1 MKLYVSLALGGIP
14 IGAMYALQALGI
26 VIVYKTSKVFNFAA
40 GAIGLT
46 CAYFGS
52 TLHAHGLPPVAVLPF
67 VVLLGIVLGALIE
80 LSVRPVQGALPKT
93 VVTLGW
99 LLVLQGAVGW
109 VYGTQSGTHEPAQLF
124 PDSNAVDWGGV
135 LLYSWQQLSLIL
147 VAAALAAALAV
158 FFRRTALGTATRAVS
173 EAPDAARLLGI
184 GVDRV
189 NLVAWGL
196 GGAVSGLAGMLVAPL
211 LGGLDTVHLVVLT
224 VQALAA
230 ALVGRLSSLPLTVA
244 GGLVLGMLQPVV
256 KRLLIDVPSVK
267 GVEEL
272 TAFVVVLLALLLMR
286 RGGRRDVVAGGLVPV
301 PVKPL
306 PQGVRAVAATA
317 GIVAAAVVVPAVVG
331 DTGNLSR
338 YNVTQVAVWGLATLS
353 LVLLV
358 GIVGQVSV
366 CQAVFMGVGAYGTGL
381 FMAHDVPFLAAAP
394 LGALLAAGVAAL
406 VGLPALR
413 LEPLELAIATLSLS
427 FTADRVLYS
436 WTPLASSNGA
446 RPVPRPEFANLDP
459 GHVAAGSRAYAWLAL
474 GVFLVACFAV
484 ASLRRGRTGAAL
496 TALRSSEPAT
506 AAMGFSVV
514 SVKLRGFAASGFLA
528 GLAGALFAGLVQGAS
543 GQSFDF
549 TRSITLL
556 AYAVIV
562 GVASVPG
569 AFLGGLVVTLT
580 TLDVG
585 GAGQVANGK
594 SVSLTTLLTGLV
606 LIGVLAV
613 APHGLT
619 GLGSRLAGRL
629 PGRLRAQVPG

>member
-1 MKLYVSLALGGIP
+1 VKLYVSLALGGIP

-26 VIVYKTSKVFNFAA
+26 VIVYKTSKVFNFAT

-46 CAYFGS
+46 CAYFGA
-52 TLHAHGLPPVAVLPF
+52 TLHEQGLPPLLVLPF
-67 VVLLGIVLGALIE
+67 VVALGVVLGVLME
-80 LSVRPVQGALPKT
+80 LSVRPVAGALPKT
-93 VVTLGW
+93 VMTLGW
-99 LLVLQGAVGW
+99 LLVLQGGVGFL
-109 VYGTQSGTHEPAQLF
+109 YGTQSGTHDPARIF
-124 PDSNAVDWGGV
+124 PDSNAVDLGGV
-135 LLYSWQQLSLIL
+135 LLYSWEQVGLVL
-147 VAAALAAALAV
+147 VAAGLAAGLAV
-158 FFRRTALGTATRAVS
+158 FFSRTAMGTATRAVS

-184 GVDRV
+184 PVNRV
-189 NLVAWGL
+189 NVVAWGL

-244 GGLVLGMLQPVV
+244 GGVLLGMLQPVV
-256 KRLLIDVPSVK
+256 KRLLLDVPSIK

-272 TAFVVVLLALLLMR
+272 TAFVVVLGALLLMR
-286 RGGRRDVVAGGLVPV
+286 RSGRRDVVAGGLLPTRVS
-301 PVKPL
+301 PL
-306 PQGVRAVAATA
+306 PTGWRA
-317 GIVAAAVVVPAVVG
+317 AAAVAGVAVAGLLVPVLV
-331 DTGNLSR
+331 DDVGNLSR

-358 GIVGQVSV
+358 GVVGQVSV
-366 CQAVFMGVGAYGTGL
+366 CQAVFMGVGAFGTGL
-381 FMAHDVPFLAAAP
+381 FMAHDLPFLAAAP
-394 LGALLAAGVAAL
+394 LGALLAAVVAAL

-427 FTADRVLYS
+427 FTADRFLYQ

-446 RPVPRPEFANLDP
+446 RPVDRPGFASLDP
-459 GHVAAGSRAYAWLAL
+459 GHVAEGGTAYAWLAI
-474 GVFLVACFAV
+474 GVFVVCCFAV
-484 ASLRRGRTGAAL
+484 ASLRRARTGAAL

-506 AAMGFSVV
+506 SAMGFSVV

-543 GQSFDF
+543 GAPFDF

-580 TLDVG
+580 TLDF
-585 GAGQVANGK
+585 GQSGEVASGR
-594 SVSLTTLLTGLV
+594 SAALTTLLTGVIL
-606 LIGVLAV
+606 LAV
-613 APHGLT
+613 LRVAPDGVT
-619 GLGSRLAGRL
+619 GQVARL
-629 PGRLRAQVPG
+629 LRRSSYRPAEALA

>member
-1 MKLYVSLALGGIP
+1 VKLYLSLALGGIP

-52 TLHAHGLPPVAVLPF
+52 TLHEHGFAPVVALPF
-67 VVLLGIVLGALIE
+67 VVLLGVLLGAVIE
-80 LSVRPVQGALPKT
+80 LSVRPVDGALPKT

-99 LLVLQGAVGW
+99 LLVLQGGVGW
-109 VYGTQSGTHEPAQLF
+109 LYGTQSGTHEPAQLF
-124 PDSNAVDWGGV
+124 PDTNAVDWGGV

-147 VAAALAAALAV
+147 VAAGLAALLAV
-158 FFRRTALGTATRAVS
+158 FFRQTALGTATRAVS

-196 GGAVSGLAGMLVAPL
+196 GGGVSGLAGMLVAPL
-211 LGGLDTVHLVVLT
+211 LGSLDTVHLVVLT

-230 ALVGRLSSLPLTVA
+230 ALVGRLSSLPRTVA
-244 GGLVLGMLQPVV
+244 GGLLLGVLQPVV
-256 KRLLIDVPSVK
+256 KRLLMDVPSVK

-272 TAFVVVLLALLLMR
+272 TAFVVVILALLLMR
-286 RGGRRDVVAGGLVPV
+286 RTGRRDVMSGGLIPV
-301 PVKPL
+301 PVRPL
-306 PQGVRAVAATA
+306 PQGVRALAAR
-317 GIVAAAVVVPAVVG
+317 GGVVAAAVAVPALLG

-381 FMAHDVPFLAAAP
+381 FRAHDVPFLLAVF
-394 LGALLAAGVAAL
+394 LGALMAAGVAAL

-427 FTADRVLYS
+427 FTADRFLYT
-436 WTPLASSNGA
+436 WTPLASSNCA
-446 RPVPRPEFANLDP
+446 RPVPRPGFANLDP

-484 ASLRRGRTGAAL
+484 ASLRRARTGAAL

-569 AFLGGLVVTLT
+569 AFLGGLIVTLT

-594 SVSLTTLLTGLV
+594 SVSLTTLLTGAI

-613 APHGLT
+613 APQGLT
-619 GLGSRLAGRL
+619 GLASRLFRRPVTA
-629 PGRLRAQVPG
+629 